1 MTRKTEC
8 IVVLGTCVIA
18 WALAGCGGNEPD
30 ADEVVTTDTTADT
43 GGDADDATDS
53 DADVAGDTT
62 SDADADTAVEPDA
75 DAEVVQTPCLK
86 IEPSGGSLHFGG
98 VLLGITD
105 KRDFSLVNC
114 GSVDVVVTGIAL
126 KGDGTS
132 DEFTLDFFA
141 TTYQYPSV
149 GPLGPTQAKPLVI
162 PGSTTATVSVR
173 YDPKDITPSSSMGEP
188 DPPDT
193 DTVAV
198 ASNAGTPLLDLTA
211 WGVKAFCPFAIV
223 HVLEGEE
230 VVPQTQLHLKGD
242 QSYAPGGGTI
252 KKYQWTAKQPAG
264 SAKSFAPNAAFA
276 TPTFQP
282 DAAGEYQFCLDVWDQ
297 NNTKSCT
304 PACVTVL
311 VVPNNAIH
319 IELLW
324 DTPADADQT
333 DAGEMAGAD
342 VDLHFA
348 HPLAVKPDQDCDGS
362 PDPWFANPYDCFW
375 FNPNPNWGGASAAGN
390 DDPSMDLD
398 DTDGAGPENL
408 NLEQAEGTADEP
420 FTYSIGVHSYQDNG
434 YGNSFATV
442 NLYLNGVLALAIA
455 KVELE
460 PLDMWYVGK
469 LHWPHLGMGGSLPMF
484 TVCKQSGD
492 ACIGAKDPTNPK
504 GGAMW
509 QASGDWCI
517 TPEYDSGDLMG
528 Q

>member
-8 IVVLGTCVIA
+8 IVVLGTCMIA

-43 GGDADDATDS
+43 GGDADDATD
-53 DADVAGDTT
+53 VAGDVNA
-62 SDADADTAVEPDA
+62 DADAGADTVVEPDA

-86 IEPSGGSLHFGG
+86 IEPSGGYLHFGG
-98 VLLGITD
+98 LLFGLSDT
-105 KRDFSLVNC
+105 RDFSLVNC
-114 GSVDVVVTGIAL
+114 GSVDVVVTGVAL

-132 DEFTLDFFA
+132 DEFTPDFSSM
-141 TTYQYPSV
+141 TNQYPAV
-149 GPLGPTQAKPLVI
+149 GSAGPTVDKPLVI
-162 PGSTTATVSVR
+162 PGQGYAVASVR
-173 YDPKDITPSSSMGEP
+173 YDPKDITPLDGYGNP
-188 DPPDT
+188 DPADT
-193 DTVAV
+193 DTVV
-198 ASNAGTPLLDLTA
+198 VTSNAGPFLLNLTG
-211 WGVKAFCPFAIV
+211 WGVKTLCPQAKV
-223 HVLEGEE
+223 TVVDGEE
-230 VVPQTQLHLKGD
+230 VVPQTVMHLNGD

-252 KKYQWTAKQPAG
+252 KKYQWTVKQSAG
-264 SAKSFAPNAAFA
+264 SAKSFSPNAGFA
-276 TPTFQP
+276 NPTFTP

-333 DAGEMAGAD
+333 DSGSNAGAD
-342 VDLHFA
+342 LDLHFA

-375 FNPNPNWGGASAAGN
+375 FNPNPNWGGAWAGAN

-408 NLEQAEGTADEP
+408 NLELPEGTADEP
-420 FTYSIGVHSYQDNG
+420 FTYAIGVHSYQDNG
-434 YGNSFATV
+434 YGTSLASV
-442 NLYLNGVLALAIA
+442 NLYVNGALALAIA

-484 TVCKQSGD
+484 SVCKQSGD

-509 QASGDWCI
+509 QASGEWCI